1 MTMII
6 AHTKTEHFL
15 AFNVY
20 VPLVLLRITLKGRY
34 YYYSHIAY
42 EATGAQGGQ
51 VTCLRSSSGEG
62 VKSEMDP
69 RLSGSSVLAFDRFS
83 MLPGNCN
90 YSKSQYLL
98 SANSGPG
105 AVPEFLPL

>member
-69 RLSGSSVLAFDRFS
+69 RLSGSDASPSHACCLRAWIVRR
-83 MLPGNCN
+83 
-90 YSKSQYLL
+90 
-98 SANSGPG
+98 GPG
-105 AVPEFLPL
+105 GRRCRNKLQTEL